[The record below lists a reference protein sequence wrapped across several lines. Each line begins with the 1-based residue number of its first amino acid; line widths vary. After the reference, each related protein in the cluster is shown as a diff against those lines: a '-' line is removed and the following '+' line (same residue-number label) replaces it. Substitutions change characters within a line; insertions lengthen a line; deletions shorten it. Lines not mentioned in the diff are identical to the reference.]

1 MRFSSGSGSRRARP
15 VSYDR
20 PMEPVRLLLISG
32 SLQRASSNRA
42 LLRVAARCA
51 EDLATVT
58 WYERIGDVPH
68 FNSDLSDDLE
78 PVVDWR
84 AAVHAA
90 DGVLIATP
98 EYAHS
103 LPGSLKN
110 ALDWLVGSGD
120 LYEKPVALMSA
131 GLSGGER
138 ALDALSQTLHAQG
151 SNVVG
156 RLSVP
161 GVRPKLD
168 PNGEIADLETIAQTC
183 ILVDALVDAAQSA

>member
-1 MRFSSGSGSRRARP
+1 
-15 VSYDR
+15 
-20 PMEPVRLLLISG
+20 MEPVRLLLISG

-51 EDLATVT
+51 EELATVA

-68 FNSDLSDDLE
+68 FNSDLPDDLE
-78 PVVDWR
+78 SVVDWR
-84 AAVHAA
+84 AAVRAA

-120 LYEKPVALMSA
+120 LYEKPVGLMSA

-168 PNGEIADLETIAQTC
+168 ANGEIADLETIAQTC
-183 ILVDALVDAAQSA
+183 VLVDALVDAAQAARQPS